1 MSRPEDIGGMYR
13 IEPTKLGLKIANGLE
28 QQGEV
33 FLTSNELLEAFG
45 LAYTGKTTHT
55 AIDSLLSFVK
65 YLQAHQARARDI
77 GFIELDRSKLL
88 YAFTYT
94 VESAKH
100 DNQPLWIKEAFTLR
114 VPLLALV
121 HELAELWISA
131 YDRRPQDDIRAVLE
145 GR

>member
-13 IEPTKLGLKIANGLE
+13 IEPSKLGLKIANGLE

-33 FLTSNELLEAFG
+33 FLTSNELLEGFG
-45 LAYTGKTTHT
+45 MAYTGKTTHT

-77 GFIELDRSKLL
+77 GFIELDRSRLL

-100 DNQPLWIKEAFTLR
+100 DNQPLWIKEAFILR

-121 HELAELWISA
+121 HELADLWVMA
-131 YDRRPQDDIRAVLE
+131 YERRPQKDIVAVLE
-145 GR
+145 GC